1 MRVFVTIK
9 LESFTVDLRFDR
21 YVKLGDFNAIILDL
35 IRRVCVFYSFTF
47 AIRCRKD
54 VCNEEL
60 VFGSDVH
67 RRVYL

>member
-35 IRRVCVFYSFTF
+35 IRGVCVFFVYICNKVSK
-47 AIRCRKD
+47 RC
-54 VCNEEL
+54 L
-60 VFGSDVH
+60 
-67 RRVYL
+67 

>member
-1 MRVFVTIK
+1 MFVTYK

-35 IRRVCVFYSFTF
+35 IRRVCFFFSFSF

-54 VCNEEL
+54 ACNEEL

-67 RRVYL
+67 RRVHL